1 MLLRTS
7 HGASCAP
14 EYFPVPWSLFPDPCA
29 AVAERSEEAPCLS

>member
-14 EYFPVPWSLFPDPCA
+14 EYFPVPWFLVPDPCA
-29 AVAERSEEAPCLS
+29 AAERSEESSCLS

>member
-14 EYFPVPWSLFPDPCA
+14 ESFAVPWSLFPDPCA
-29 AVAERSEEAPCLS
+29 AAERSEEASCPS